1 MDEINF
7 FPENLN
13 IQGKKVLL
21 RLDLN
26 VPMQDKIIQDD
37 TRIRLCLP
45 FIKKL
50 IEKKAKIIIISHL
63 GRPKGVKSSDLSLM
77 PIFKYLKKNLKTKI
91 YFFTGEINDHSQ
103 EKFSHM
109 KEGEIILME
118 NIRFF
123 KEETD
128 DDIEFS
134 RKLASLGNIF
144 INDAFS
150 CSHRKQ
156 ASIHSIT
163 KFVKKSYGGPLL
175 KKELEA
181 INLVI
186 KNKKDPV
193 SCIIGGSKISTKI
206 NVINSLIKKVNNLVI
221 VGAMANN
228 FLAYKNLNVGKSL
241 IENNTIEIIDK
252 IYKNA
257 ALNDCI
263 VSIPE
268 DVVVSLKLNGEGTI
282 KETDAIKNDDIILDI
297 GPKSIKIIKEI
308 INKSNT
314 VLWNGPA
321 GYFENKNFEF
331 GTMSIAEI
339 ISNNTKQKSLIS
351 VLGGGDTLSAISK
364 SKTKLYFTHL
374 STAGGAFLEF
384 LEGKDLP
391 GLSVLK

>member
-13 IQGKKVLL
+13 IQGRKVLL

-26 VPMQDKIIQDD
+26 VPIQDKIIQDD
-37 TRIRLCLP
+37 TRILLCLP

-77 PIFKYLKKNLKTKI
+77 PIFKYLKKNLKTNI
-91 YFFTGEINDHSQ
+91 YFFTGEINEHSQ

-186 KNKKDPV
+186 KNKKEPV

-374 STAGGAFLEF
+374 STAGGAFLEL

>member
-13 IQGKKVLL
+13 IQGRKVLL

-26 VPMQDKIIQDD
+26 VPIQDKIIQDD
-37 TRIRLCLP
+37 TRILLCLP

-77 PIFKYLKKNLKTKI
+77 PIFKYLKKNLKTNI

-186 KNKKDPV
+186 KNKKEPV

-331 GTMSIAEI
+331 GTISIAEI

-374 STAGGAFLEF
+374 STAGGAFLEL

>member
-1 MDEINF
+1 MDEIKF

-77 PIFKYLKKNLKTKI
+77 PIFKYLKKNLKTNI

-134 RKLASLGNIF
+134 RKLASLGNVF

-186 KNKKDPV
+186 KNKKEPV

-228 FLAYKNLNVGKSL
+228 FLANKNLNVGKSL

-331 GTMSIAEI
+331 GTISIAEI

>member
-13 IQGKKVLL
+13 VQGRKVLL

-26 VPMQDKIIQDD
+26 VPIQDKIIQDD
-37 TRIRLCLP
+37 TRILLCLP

-50 IEKKAKIIIISHL
+50 IEKKAKIIIMSHL

-77 PIFKYLKKNLKTKI
+77 PIFKYLKKNLKTNI
-91 YFFTGEINDHSQ
+91 YFFTGEINEHSQ

-186 KNKKDPV
+186 KNKKEPV

-331 GTMSIAEI
+331 GTISIAEI

-374 STAGGAFLEF
+374 STAGGAFLEL

>member
-134 RKLASLGNIF
+134 RKLASLGNVF

-186 KNKKDPV
+186 KNKKEPV

-331 GTMSIAEI
+331 GTISIAEI